1 MRIKA
6 VSRNSGLS
14 PRKVRLLIDMVRG
27 KKVEDALNILKFA
40 PTPQAKVVAKAVK
53 SAAANAENNFHMDP
67 AELKVVTIYADE
79 AQSLK
84 RFRASA
90 RGRAA
95 RFNKRSSHSSGV
107 VAEQEA

>member
-6 VSRNSGLS
+6 VSKNTGLS

-27 KKVEDALNILKFA
+27 KKVEDALNILKFT
-40 PTPQAKVVAKAVK
+40 PTPQAKIVAKVVQ
-53 SAAANAENNFHMDP
+53 SAAANAENNYHLDP

-79 AQSLK
+79 AQGMR
-84 RFRASA
+84 RFRAAA

-95 RFNKRSSHSSGV
+95 RFRKRSSHITV
-107 VAEQEA
+107 IVAEQEA